1 MKARHKRIRV
11 FRRLAI
17 AGCLAGLAVPTTAG
31 AMLPRDIPYQPT
43 SAQQPYTL
51 PSSFHSEVQ
60 TAAHAAQ
67 PYSPPSGFRTE
78 VQTAV
83 KPYSPPSGFRTEV
96 QTPPSSP
103 AGHTTFALHRSFQPE
118 VATQSSSVPS
128 SASPAVIR
136 QIETVSDNSGRTLA
150 IVLAAVAIALAL
162 CALAYSTIRV
172 AQMRRGLGSGSH

>member
-17 AGCLAGLAVPTTAG
+17 AGCLAGLAVPTSAG
-31 AMLPRDIPYQPT
+31 AMLPRDTPYQPT

-51 PSSFHSEVQ
+51 PSSFHSE
-60 TAAHAAQ
+60 A
-67 PYSPPSGFRTE
+67 
-78 VQTAV
+78 QTAV
-83 KPYSPPSGFRTEV
+83 QPYSPPSGFRTEV

-150 IVLAAVAIALAL
+150 IVLAAIAMALAL
-162 CALAYSTIRV
+162 CALAYSTVRV